1 MLRKI
6 LKVGVAL
13 GVVALSAWG
22 ALALSV
28 DQTRNAVARVG
39 QTQQTNYYRF
49 TLNFNDAV
57 IGTGQRFGQLLKNTY
72 ISKVACH
79 TTTAF
84 NAGTSNAL
92 QIGTSAVQAAAST
105 VNWGVV
111 NTNQSGVNMLIQFA
125 GIQEASPTNSTA
137 LGTAV
142 TSQNDVDLWAR
153 YVQTGTAATAGAV
166 TCVIEYVPNN
176 DM

>member
-1 MLRKI
+1 MFRKL
-6 LKVGVAL
+6 LKIGTAL

-28 DQTRNAVARVG
+28 DQTRNMVTRAG
-39 QTQQTNYYRF
+39 LTQQTYYYRF
-49 TLNFNDAV
+49 TMNFNDAG
-57 IGTGQRFGQLLKNTY
+57 IATGQRFGQLLKNTY
-72 ISKVACH
+72 ISKIACQ

-84 NAGTSNAL
+84 NGSTNTL
-92 QIGTSAVQAAAST
+92 QIGTATVGAAATS

-111 NTNQSGVNMLIQFA
+111 NATQTGTNMLIGTA
-125 GIQEASPTNSTA
+125 GIQEASPTTSTA

-142 TSQNDVDLWAR
+142 TSPNDVDLWAR
-153 YVQTGTAATAGAV
+153 YVSTGSPTAGAV
-166 TCVIEYVPNN
+166 TCVIEYIPNN

>member
-1 MLRKI
+1 MNSKLLKI
-6 LKVGVAL
+6 GASLAVIAG
-13 GVVALSAWG
+13 SAWG

-28 DQTRNAVARVG
+28 DQNRTMAARVG

-49 TLNFNDAV
+49 TLNFNDAN
-57 IGTGQRFGQLLKNTY
+57 IATGQRFGQLLKNTY
-72 ISKVACH
+72 ISKIACN

-84 NAGTSNAL
+84 NGTTNTL
-92 QIGTSAVQAAAST
+92 QMGTATVGAAASS
-105 VNWGVV
+105 VNWGML
-111 NTNQSGVNMLIQFA
+111 NATQAGVNMLIGTA

-142 TSQNDVDLWAR
+142 TSDNDHDLWVR
-153 YVQTGTAATAGAV
+153 YVSTGTPTAGAA

-176 DM
+176 DL

>member
-1 MLRKI
+1 MFCKF
-6 LKVGVAL
+6 LKLGVAL

-28 DQTRNAVARVG
+28 DQTRNMVARVG

-49 TLNFNDAV
+49 TLNFNDAG
-57 IGTGQRFGQLLKNTY
+57 IATGQRFGQLLKNTY
-72 ISKVACH
+72 ISKIACH

-84 NAGTSNAL
+84 NAATTNVL
-92 QIGTSAVQAAAST
+92 QIGTATVGATSSG

-111 NTNQSGVNMLIQFA
+111 NATQTGVNMLIQFA

-142 TSQNDVDLWAR
+142 TSDNDHDLWAR

-166 TCVIEYVPNN
+166 TCVMEYVPNN

>member
-1 MLRKI
+1 MNSKI
-6 LKVGVAL
+6 LKLGAAL
-13 GVVALSAWG
+13 AVVALSAWG

-28 DQTRNAVARVG
+28 DQGRNMVARVG

-49 TLNFNDAV
+49 KLNFNDAG
-57 IGTGQRFGQLLKNTY
+57 IATGQRFGQLLQNTS
-72 ISKVACH
+72 ITKIACQ

-84 NAGTSNAL
+84 NGTTNTL
-92 QIGTSAVQAAAST
+92 QIGTSAVQAAASS

-111 NTNQSGVNMLIQFA
+111 NATQTGTNMLINTA
-125 GIQEASPTNSTA
+125 GYQEASPTNSTS

-142 TSQNDVDLWAR
+142 TSANDVDLWAR
-153 YVQTGTAATAGAV
+153 YVSTGSPSAGAV

>member
-1 MLRKI
+1 MISKLLKI
-6 LKVGVAL
+6 GAAL
-13 GVVALSAWG
+13 SVVAISAWG

-28 DQTRNAVARVG
+28 DQNRNMTARVN

-49 TLNFNDAV
+49 TMNYNDAN
-57 IGTGQRFGQLLKNTY
+57 ISTGQRFGQLLKNTS
-72 ISKVACH
+72 ITKIACQ

-84 NAGTSNAL
+84 NGTTNTL
-92 QIGTSAVQAAAST
+92 QVGTATVGAAAAS

-111 NTNQSGVNMLIQFA
+111 NATQTGSNMLIGTA
-125 GIQEASPTNSTA
+125 GYQEASPTNSTA

-142 TSQNDVDLWAR
+142 TSANDVDLWAR
-153 YVQTGTAATAGAV
+153 YVSTGTPSAGAV

>member
-1 MLRKI
+1 MISKI
-6 LKVGVAL
+6 LKGAFA
-13 GVVALSAWG
+13 GVVIGLSAWG

-28 DQTRNAVARVG
+28 DQNRNMVARVG

-49 TLNFNDAV
+49 TMNYNDAT
-57 IGTGQRFGQLLKNTY
+57 IANGQRFGQLLKNTS
-72 ISKVACH
+72 ITKIACQ

-84 NAGTSNAL
+84 NGTTNTL
-92 QIGTSAVQAAAST
+92 QIGTAAVGAAYTS

-111 NTNQSGVNMLIQFA
+111 NATQTGTNMLINTA
-125 GIQEASPTNSTA
+125 GYQEASPTNSTA

-142 TSQNDVDLWAR
+142 TSANDVDLWAR
-153 YVQTGTAATAGAV
+153 YVSSGTPSAGAV

>member
-1 MLRKI
+1 MNSKL
-6 LKVGVAL
+6 LKFGAAL
-13 GVVALSAWG
+13 AVIAGSAWG

-28 DQTRNAVARVG
+28 DQNRTMTARVG

-49 TLNFNDAV
+49 KLNFNDAG
-57 IGTGQRFGQLLKNTY
+57 IATGQRFGQLLQNTS
-72 ISKVACH
+72 ITKIACQ

-84 NAGTSNAL
+84 NGTTNTL
-92 QIGTSAVQAAAST
+92 QIGTATVGAAST
-105 VNWGVV
+105 SVNWGVV
-111 NTNQSGVNMLIQFA
+111 NATQTGTNMLINTA
-125 GIQEASPTNSTA
+125 GYQEASPTNSTA

-142 TSQNDVDLWAR
+142 TSANDVDLWAR
-153 YVQTGTAATAGAV
+153 YVSTGSPSAGAV

>member
-1 MLRKI
+1 MFRNI
-6 LKVGVAL
+6 LKIGAAL
-13 GVVALSAWG
+13 AIAALSAWG
-22 ALALSV
+22 ASALSI
-28 DQTRNAVARVG
+28 DSTRNAVARVG

-49 TLNFNDAV
+49 TLNFNDAG
-57 IGTGQRFGQLLKNTY
+57 IATGQRFGQLLKNTY
-72 ISKVACH
+72 ISKIACH

-84 NAGTSNAL
+84 NGTTNAL
-92 QIGTSAVQAAAST
+92 QIGTSAVQAAASS

-111 NTNQSGVNMLIQFA
+111 NATQSGVNMLIQFA

-153 YVQTGTAATAGAV
+153 YVSTGTPTAGV
-166 TCVIEYVPNN
+166 VKCVIEYVPDN